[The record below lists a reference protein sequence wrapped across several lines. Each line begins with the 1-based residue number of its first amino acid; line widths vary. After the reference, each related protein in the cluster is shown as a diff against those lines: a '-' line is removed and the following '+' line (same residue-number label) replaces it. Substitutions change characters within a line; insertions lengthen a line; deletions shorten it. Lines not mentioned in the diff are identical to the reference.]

1 MFIIYHFQDE
11 GVMASQQLSVRTEP
25 RLPLLGHRRI
35 FRAPTW
41 RIRMVG
47 QPETFGTLA
56 PPQWDTDAESKI
68 LFSSWID
75 NNILSVTESDG
86 LTAEA
91 ICISWTCTL

>member
-1 MFIIYHFQDE
+1 
-11 GVMASQQLSVRTEP
+11 MASQQLSVRTEP

-35 FRAPTW
+35 FQAPTW
-41 RIRMVG
+41 RIRMVDMK
-47 QPETFGTLA
+47 PGTIGTWHRHTGT
-56 PPQWDTDAESKI
+56 PMESKI
-68 LFSSWID
+68 LLSSWID